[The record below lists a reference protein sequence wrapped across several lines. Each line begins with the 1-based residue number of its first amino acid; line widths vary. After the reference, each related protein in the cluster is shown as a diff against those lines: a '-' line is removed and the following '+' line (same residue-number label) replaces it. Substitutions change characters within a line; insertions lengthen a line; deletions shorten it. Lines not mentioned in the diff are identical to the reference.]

1 MFIACKKLQCQ
12 THGNVLARSTN
23 CSKTI
28 GGSEIPSCTCQ
39 TASLQATSRSYSW
52 GNGWA
57 AGLGVRWSGVCH
69 LSTYCGP
76 LSPHMT
82 HVMSLQTITPNSPS
96 EVCYITPRRGCRC
109 NDLDSPGCCWVLKH
123 IHTYTTFTQ
132 TQGATGLRI
141 THICTHAN
149 KYILYHNSLYLKCL
163 HVYSAGGVWKN
174 ACWRKTTCSNE
185 FLHVYTIYEH
195 VCECV
200 VQYFI
205 WTLRLRVCGC
215 VTTFIS
221 EGDIC
226 YTKIFTKKQRHK
238 TTRFICL
245 MLYLIKIGNSVTF
258 LSFITLLLKLWPLG
272 DKGLREGWGFRWTD
286 EQWAVSSN
294 TAHCY
299 SSPTWRTWTQLL
311 ISRSP

>member
-1 MFIACKKLQCQ
+1 MSFTPPFFADCFFFNLNVYSMYKFQCQ
-12 THGNVLARSTN
+12 AQGNVLARSTN

-28 GGSEIPSCTCQ
+28 GGSEIPGCTCQ
-39 TASLQATSRSYSW
+39 TASMQATSRSYSW

-69 LSTYCGP
+69 LFTYCGP

-123 IHTYTTFTQ
+123 IHTDTFSQ

-149 KYILYHNSLYLKCL
+149 KYMLYYNSLYFKCL
-163 HVYSAGGVWKN
+163 HVYSAGGVCAN
-174 ACWRKTTCSNE
+174 ACWRKTTCLNE

-195 VCECV
+195 VCDCV

-205 WTLRLRVCGC
+205 LTQGLWVCGC
-215 VTTFIS
+215 VTNFIS

-226 YTKIFTKKQRHK
+226 YTKILPKSRGIKPQGSFARYCTWLWFKIVLLSWVLSHIYW
-238 TTRFICL
+238 ICGRSV
-245 MLYLIKIGNSVTF
+245 IK
-258 LSFITLLLKLWPLG
+258 
-272 DKGLREGWGFRWTD
+272 D
-286 EQWAVSSN
+286 
-294 TAHCY
+294 
-299 SSPTWRTWTQLL
+299 
-311 ISRSP
+311 